1 MCLHSCSR
9 EKESGLRSE
18 SGNKGRADHAAS
30 LPGLPYTIS
39 KEVICLGPGMLEG
52 VDRSRV

>member
-30 LPGLPYTIS
+30 LPGLPYTMS